1 MRNRYY
7 DPNTG
12 TFTQAD
18 PVGLAGGLNL
28 YGYAGN
34 NPIMFTD
41 PFGLKVD
48 TTDAKAGALWRQALS
63 LASNACKSKNK
74 DIGGEGIALG
84 RVLNAI
90 SSSDRTVT
98 ISVKSIGPI
107 MGAYTGGAYTQ
118 AVYGGSD
125 VVIDPTRAS
134 ARFGIGNEL
143 VMIHELGHALFE
155 LASSSDQTS
164 NQLAVTV
171 ENMGRTILGC
181 VQRSEERRVGKEC
194 P

>member
-1 MRNRYY
+1 MEI
-7 DPNTG
+7 
-12 TFTQAD
+12 AAA
-18 PVGLAGGLNL
+18 GL
-28 YGYAGN
+28 
-34 NPIMFTD
+34 
-41 PFGLKVD
+41 
-48 TTDAKAGALWRQALS
+48 
-63 LASNACKSKNK
+63 
-74 DIGGEGIALG
+74 ALG

-90 SSSDRTVT
+90 SSCDRTVS

-118 AVYGGSD
+118 EVYGGSD
-125 VVIDPTRAS
+125 VVMDPTRAS

-143 VMIHELGHALFE
+143 VMIDELGHALFE

-181 VQRSEERRVGKEC
+181 VQRPSHEVAPPTC